1 MSTSSAAD
9 ERLSDRLPRDWKRRR
24 AKYSAASAAHY
35 MRVLRKLVALDCMSQ
50 DECERAAY
58 VIVEK
63 EGFRRLGVVIDDDDS
78 Q

>member
-1 MSTSSAAD
+1 
-9 ERLSDRLPRDWKRRR
+9 
-24 AKYSAASAAHY
+24 
-35 MRVLRKLVALDCMSQ
+35 MSQ